1 MSAYP
6 QSLTVLYDP
15 ACELCRRSKQWIS
28 KQEQLVPIE
37 FVAATDPS
45 VAAWSEDLVP
55 VGDQLVVV
63 SELGATWLGSDAFI
77 MCFWALRRYRNIARR
92 LQVRGVAPVARAA
105 LHALSDNR
113 ENISFLLG
121 SKVDRS
127 AAEQYAAN
135 YCEDGQC
142 GTPDVAPDAFA

>member
-1 MSAYP
+1 MMAYP
-6 QSLTVLYDP
+6 QRLTVLYDP
-15 ACELCRRSKQWIS
+15 SCDPCRRSKQWIS
-28 KQEQLVPIE
+28 KQEQLIPIE

-63 SELGATWLGSDAFI
+63 SEQGATWLGSDAFI

-92 LQVRGVAPVARAA
+92 LQSRGVAPVARAA

-113 ENISFLLG
+113 GGISSLLG
-121 SKVDRS
+121 SKI
-127 AAEQYAAN
+127 EQDLDD
-135 YCEDGQC
+135 YCSDGQC
-142 GTPDVAPDAFA
+142 AVPGA